1 MRTDVSDAEQV
12 RGLMDAAMGAFGG
25 IDVLFKNA
33 AIGSFGEPPDLSVGE
48 WKRVVAVD
56 LDSVFYGC
64 KAAIPHMRQRGG
76 GAIVN
81 TASVSG
87 LGGDYGFL
95 AYNAGKGAI
104 VNYTRTLALDHGK
117 DNIRTNAG
125 CPGLIDTRLARAII
139 ANEEIQAYYR
149 DHHSIG
155 RAGRAE
161 EVAAAVAFLASGD
174 ASFINGAMLSVNGG
188 LSAGTGQPNFPAYF
202 R

>member
-1 MRTDVSDAEQV
+1 
-12 RGLMDAAMGAFGG
+12 MDAAMGAFGG

-95 AYNAGKGAI
+95 AYNAAKGAI